1 MDVKKVILVC
11 FVITCFPNMLIAK
24 PVDSIEQTQ
33 KEQIDALPLETLEK
47 EWEEWKKS
55 YESIN
60 SELSSFSFS
69 DLIQNS
75 ISLKEILLL
84 FVRLFFQEW
93 IAQSKLFI
101 TLTLLLLFSS
111 FLKLLHQS
119 FQSTHVQ
126 TISYMCIFILLFI
139 TVFESFQRVID
150 QIVVNID
157 TMVSM
162 MIAFIPLY
170 LSLMFSTGQV
180 LSATF
185 FHPFLIFFLN
195 IISFLVQ
202 KWLVPLLVIA
212 AFLHLFSQLSPHT
225 SMKKLAILLRQ
236 IVFTTLSV
244 VFAIVLA
251 VSSIRGATTSVGDGV
266 ALKTVKFMTGNFIPV
281 IGKFFQ
287 EATDTVFS
295 TSILLKNT
303 IGVAGL
309 LFLTFI
315 LISPIIKI
323 AVIAFMYRVVS
334 ALLQPIGEEKLVEC
348 VDLSGMYIFYF
359 LGLLLFVS
367 FLFFLIISILMISG
381 NIMMMVK

>member
-24 PVDSIEQTQ
+24 PVDPIEQTQ

-126 TISYMCIFILLFI
+126 TISYICIFILLFI

-162 MIAFIPLY
+162 MITFIPLY

-367 FLFFLIISILMISG
+367 FLFFLMISILMISG

>member
-367 FLFFLIISILMISG
+367 FLFFLMISILMISG

>member
-162 MIAFIPLY
+162 MIAFVPLY

>member
-162 MIAFIPLY
+162 MIAFVPLY

-367 FLFFLIISILMISG
+367 FLFFLMISILMISG